1 VTEYRA
7 SKTAVRLKVVL
18 LLAGFWFLAILAATQ
33 GEIAG
38 ALLLVLFGVLFGALP
53 LLEARSFKLTVYPD
67 KVEQIRSLIARRVTT
82 IEATKVEG
90 VETRE
95 GVIGRALGYGYV
107 FVTGTGGKGIAT
119 VAVDHP
125 DQVAAV
131 IRGIN
136 AVVPRASIGSSDAP
150 SNLAHRTDVEGM
162 DEALRRLSKLHDDG
176 LLDDSEFQAQKQ
188 KILAQG

>member
-38 ALLLVLFGVLFGALP
+38 A